1 MLDAGCSQYVAGAAS
16 AANSEGF
23 DFVAAALAA
32 NGPGFDFVAAALAA
46 ISRVIATEVAP
57 AGHSCEHYHRHELDD
72 S

>member
-16 AANSEGF
+16 AANSE
-23 DFVAAALAA
+23 
-32 NGPGFDFVAAALAA
+32 GFDFVAAALAA